1 MLIAINPTLYPI
13 PPQKH
18 FQKVYTGV
26 CLPKLLAKDTVSFCG
41 KQNDE
46 LLSITPKE
54 IFEIIDK
61 TIKIKIEEEIFND
74 KEIIP
79 YIIAFNDAQEDYN
92 FVLTHFKNDE
102 KRVNESRNKLIEAKR
117 NMDSLDKIKKYN
129 ELYEII
135 VKDTLYLEMSL
146 KEILKN
152 GEKKEC

>member
-1 MLIAINPTLYPI
+1 MDNYQKSLLKMSSLI
-13 PPQKH
+13 
-18 FQKVYTGV
+18 
-26 CLPKLLAKDTVSFCG
+26 KDRE
-41 KQNDE
+41 E
-46 LLSITPKE
+46 LKE
-54 IFEIIDK
+54 LK
-61 TIKIKIEEEIFND
+61 KIEEEIFND

-129 ELYEII
+129 ELYDII